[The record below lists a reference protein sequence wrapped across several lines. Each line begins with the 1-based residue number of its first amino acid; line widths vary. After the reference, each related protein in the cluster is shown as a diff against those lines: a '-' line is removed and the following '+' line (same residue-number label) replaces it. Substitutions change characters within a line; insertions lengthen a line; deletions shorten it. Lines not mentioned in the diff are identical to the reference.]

1 MKLQRLRS
9 LVVKDLK
16 RVVREP
22 ANLFMAIIF
31 PLILTVAFGAAFGG
45 IGSGG
50 DISYTVGLVN
60 LDASADP
67 GWVEAFRDGI
77 WDTGA
82 LVVAEYDDNETAHND
97 LLQGTIDAIVVLPV
111 DFGDSIDSFLE
122 HPTEP
127 GLWVNTT
134 IGLAVDQGSM
144 IVGAAVPPMIMQVLA
159 QTISESQAMTFII
172 PLEIGA
178 PTQVAS
184 SRLTQFDYMVPG
196 LFAYAAIFLTMNV
209 ALAFSTE
216 REQGILRRINLTP
229 TSSSEVIVSSVLSN
243 LVVGA
248 FQVAIVYVA
257 SSLMGFRAQSSVLG
271 IAYAF
276 TIVLFLVLCN
286 VGFGLITASLVKSS
300 GAATGLSFV
309 FILPQMFLGTFVPV
323 SPTMARFVPSYYV
336 TDALTS
342 PEGGA
347 LVQPRHHVRPPG
359 GRCGRGRDGRGGHRR
374 VPEVRERLNPPLI
387 FQASR
392 LMFLQRRMSFSGGAV
407 I

>member
-1 MKLQRLRS
+1 MKLQRVGS

-22 ANLFMAIIF
+22 ANLFMAILF
-31 PLILTVAFGAAFGG
+31 PMILTVAFGAAFGG

-50 DISYTVGLVN
+50 GDFSYTVGLVD
-60 LDASADP
+60 LDASVNH
-67 GWVEAFRDGI
+67 GWAEAFRDGI

-82 LVVAEYDDNETAHND
+82 LVVAEYDDNETAHDD

-111 DFGDSIDSFLE
+111 DFGDSIDSFIQ
-122 HPTEP
+122 HPNDP

-144 IVGAAVPPMIMQVLA
+144 LVGAAVPPMITQVLA
-159 QTISESQAMTFII
+159 LTISEGQAMTLSL
-172 PLEIGA
+172 PLKIGA
-178 PTQVAS
+178 PTKVAS
-184 SRLTQFDYMVPG
+184 SHLTQFDYMVPG

-209 ALAFSTE
+209 AQAFATE
-216 REQGILRRINLTP
+216 REQGILRRINMTP
-229 TSSSEVIVSSVLSN
+229 TSPSEVIVSGVLSN

-248 FQVAIVYVA
+248 VQVAIVYGA
-257 SSLMGFRAQSSVLG
+257 SSLMGFRAQASVLG
-271 IAYAF
+271 IAYAL

-323 SPTMARFVPSYYV
+323 SPSMARFVPSHYV

-342 PEGGA
+342 LFLRGA
-347 LVQPRHHVRPPG
+347 PLSSPVILYDLLVVAVVGVLTVAVGIAVFQRF
-359 GRCGRGRDGRGGHRR
+359 GRG
-374 VPEVRERLNPPLI
+374 
-387 FQASR
+387 
-392 LMFLQRRMSFSGGAV
+392 
-407 I
+407 

>member
-1 MKLQRLRS
+1 MKLQRLKS
-9 LVVKDLK
+9 LVAKDLK

-31 PLILTVAFGAAFGG
+31 PMILTVAFGAAFGG

-50 DISYTVGLVN
+50 GDISYTVGLVD
-60 LDASADP
+60 LDALGSH
-67 GWVEAFRDGI
+67 GWAEAFRDGI
-77 WDTGA
+77 RATGA
-82 LVVAEYDDNETAHND
+82 LVVAEYEDNETAHDD

-122 HPTEP
+122 HPNDP

-159 QTISESQAMTFII
+159 QTISESQAMTFIL

-229 TSSSEVIVSSVLSN
+229 TSPSEVIVSGVLSN

-248 FQVAIVYVA
+248 FQVAIVYGA
-257 SSLMGFRAQSSVLG
+257 SSLMGFRANASFLG

-323 SPTMARFVPSYYV
+323 SQEMARFVPSFYV

-342 PEGGA
+342 LFLRGA
-347 LVQPRHHVRPPG
+347 PLSSPVIMNDLLVVAVVGVATVAVGIAVFQRF
-359 GRCGRGRDGRGGHRR
+359 GRG
-374 VPEVRERLNPPLI
+374 
-387 FQASR
+387 
-392 LMFLQRRMSFSGGAV
+392 
-407 I
+407 

>member
-1 MKLQRLRS
+1 MKLQRVGS
-9 LVVKDLK
+9 LIVKDLK

-22 ANLFMAIIF
+22 ANLFMAILF
-31 PLILTVAFGAAFGG
+31 PLILTVAFGVAFGG
-45 IGSGG
+45 IGSGSG
-50 DISYTVGLVN
+50 DISYTVGLVD
-60 LDASADP
+60 LDASGSHEWA
-67 GWVEAFRDGI
+67 EAFKDSI

-97 LLQGTIDAIVVLPV
+97 LLQGTIDAIVVLPD
-111 DFGDSIDSFLE
+111 DFGDSIESFLQ
-122 HPTEP
+122 HPNEP
-127 GLWVNTT
+127 GLWINTT

-144 IVGAAVPPMIMQVLA
+144 LVGAAVPPMIAQVLA
-159 QTISESQAMTFII
+159 QMISGGNAMTLPL

-178 PTQVAS
+178 PTKIAS
-184 SRLTQFDYMVPG
+184 SHLTQFDYMVPG

-209 ALAFSTE
+209 AQAFATE

-248 FQVAIVYVA
+248 VQVAIVYVV
-257 SSLMGFRAQSSVLG
+257 SSLMGFRAQASFLG
-271 IAYAF
+271 IAYAL

-323 SPTMARFVPSYYV
+323 SPEMARFVPSHYV
-336 TDALTS
+336 TDALASLFLRGAPLSS
-342 PEGGA
+342 PVIMHDLTVVAVVGVATVAVGII
-347 LVQPRHHVRPPG
+347 VFQRF
-359 GRCGRGRDGRGGHRR
+359 GRG
-374 VPEVRERLNPPLI
+374 
-387 FQASR
+387 
-392 LMFLQRRMSFSGGAV
+392 
-407 I
+407 

>member
-1 MKLQRLRS
+1 MKLQRVRS
-9 LVVKDLK
+9 LVVKDIK

-22 ANLFMAIIF
+22 ANLFMAILF

-45 IGSGG
+45 IGSGSG
-50 DISYTVGLVN
+50 DISYTVGLVD
-60 LDASADP
+60 LDASANHE
-67 GWVEAFRDGI
+67 WAEAFRDGI

-82 LVVAEYDDNETAHND
+82 LNVAEYDDNETAHND
-97 LLQGTIDAIVVLPV
+97 LLQGTIDAIVILPE
-111 DFGDSIDSFLE
+111 DFGDSINSFIQ

-127 GLWVNTT
+127 GLWINTT

-144 IVGAAVPPMIMQVLA
+144 IVGAAVPPMIMQILA
-159 QTISESQAMTFII
+159 QTISKGQAMTFSLPIE
-172 PLEIGA
+172 LGA
-178 PTQVAS
+178 PAQVAS

-229 TSSSEVIVSSVLSN
+229 TSPSEVIVGSVLSN

-248 FQVAIVYVA
+248 VQVAIVYVV
-257 SSLMGFRAQSSVLG
+257 SSLMGFRAQASVAG
-271 IAYAF
+271 IAYAL

-286 VGFGLITASLVKSS
+286 VGFGLVTASLVKSS

-323 SPTMARFVPSYYV
+323 SQEMARFVPSFYV

-342 PEGGA
+342 LFLRGA
-347 LVQPRHHVRPPG
+347 PLSSPVIMNDLLVVAVVGVATVAVGIAVFQRF
-359 GRCGRGRDGRGGHRR
+359 GRG
-374 VPEVRERLNPPLI
+374 
-387 FQASR
+387 
-392 LMFLQRRMSFSGGAV
+392 
-407 I
+407 